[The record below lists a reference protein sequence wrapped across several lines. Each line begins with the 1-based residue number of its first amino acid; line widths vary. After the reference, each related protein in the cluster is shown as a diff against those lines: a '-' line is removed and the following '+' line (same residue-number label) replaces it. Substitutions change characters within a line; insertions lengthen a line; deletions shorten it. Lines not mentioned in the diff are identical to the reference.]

1 MTKQQLLALWQ
12 GKSWERSPAGIYFIS
27 CKSDKD
33 LHFSFSGYSEKDV
46 KSIPTMNQ
54 QTQERTHNRMIYR
67 KEMMFYKMDNK
78 NNIVS
83 DNEYP

>member
-1 MTKQQLLALWQ
+1 
-12 GKSWERSPAGIYFIS
+12 
-27 CKSDKD
+27 
-33 LHFSFSGYSEKDV
+33 
-46 KSIPTMNQ
+46 MNQ